1 MSSWKPGD
9 WNCRSCQ
16 YVNFCKRDSCQRCG
30 EPKLGVPLHERTDY
44 TSAGGAAWDVK
55 PGDWYCSCGVHN
67 YACRSNCF
75 KCGAVKND
83 SGVTHSW
90 GFACPGQHGWKSGDW
105 TCTRLGCNEHNYAS
119 RTECFRCNALGTT
132 VLNMHQNQRK
142 ELTTESF
149 DADFSFFLSFSPL
162 LSRRR
167 WALERSDLDHWKSQ
181 LITSLKRGEGQT

>member
-119 RTECFRCNALGTT
+119 RTECFRCNAPRNYG
-132 VLNMHQNQRK
+132 VFGLNI
-142 ELTTESF
+142 
-149 DADFSFFLSFSPL
+149 FF
-162 LSRRR
+162 
-167 WALERSDLDHWKSQ
+167 
-181 LITSLKRGEGQT
+181 